1 MAILGSPK
9 VSVHSLETS
18 IFTAFQRFVFRDGN
32 LGQLLSKRGG
42 GGSKLAAERQKRKG
56 FRKCHLDVLDNYG

>member
-1 MAILGSPK
+1 VDQGWVAILGSPK
-9 VSVHSLETS
+9 VSVHSIETS

-42 GGSKLAAERQKRKG
+42 RQQIGGRASEEEGLPKMPP
-56 FRKCHLDVLDNYG
+56 